1 MFACVYITGAEVPC
15 TGAPVPL
22 FIISCISH
30 QLRESTM
37 CVCVCVNTVTQ
48 GVVTLS
54 SVSDSLRAA
63 LHTHVLPVHHGFEF
77 RLQILRI

>member
-1 MFACVYITGAEVPC
+1 
-15 TGAPVPL
+15 
-22 FIISCISH
+22 
-30 QLRESTM
+30 M